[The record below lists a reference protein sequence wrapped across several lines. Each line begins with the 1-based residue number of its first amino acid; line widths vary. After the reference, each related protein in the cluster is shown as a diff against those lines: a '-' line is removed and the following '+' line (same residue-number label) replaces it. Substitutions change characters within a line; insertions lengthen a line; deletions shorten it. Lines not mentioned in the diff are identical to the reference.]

1 MVYTEKKLKMDQIMS
16 AIIKSMVRF
25 KVLVFLASHPQEK
38 FNAAEIAQRT
48 RSSYENVVGALRGY
62 GKRYNKALS
71 LVSLGLAAQ
80 TEREPGTYV
89 YQITPAGIEFA
100 ERVRRDS
107 PDNSVKLSFVCIEEN
122 GNSVVR
128 ARVEW

>member
-1 MVYTEKKLKMDQIMS
+1 MDQIMS

-25 KVLVFLASHPQEK
+25 KVLVFLASHPKDE
-38 FNAAEIAQRT
+38 FNAMEIAQRI
-48 RSSYENVVGALRGY
+48 RSSYENVIGALRGY

-71 LVSLGLAAQ
+71 LVSLGLATQ
-80 TEREPGTYV
+80 TEKEPGISFYR
-89 YQITPAGIEFA
+89 ITPAGIEFA

-107 PDNSVKLSFVCIEEN
+107 LDNTVKLSFVCIEEN
-122 GNSVVR
+122 GNSVIR